1 MALLSIDEPVELVT
15 RHINKLDSNL
25 VGKTWQDLV
34 VEVARETGEIALGFR
49 RFINDEPEVVLNPVR
64 TIVLQSQDEIVLL
77 SQRSQG

>member
-1 MALLSIDEPVELVT
+1 
-15 RHINKLDSNL
+15 LDSNL

-34 VEVARETGEIALGFR
+34 VGVARETGEIALGFR
-49 RFINDEPEVVLNPVR
+49 RFINDEPEVVLNPLR